1 MSWTSTE
8 IDQAIYNTAIKQ
20 GFNPIAAKLIV
31 AQARFESADYTS
43 AVFKANNNT
52 SGIKYIG
59 SSQINAQRGTPAPS
73 NERRCNLQCNGDFY
87 AKFDTIQDAINDKIV
102 RLYNKTMGGVTPQQL
117 KDSTS
122 ADDFARKLKMRGYY
136 GFGSLTSGD
145 PSKVAKAESE
155 IRSYAGGMRSKL
167 LRIQVVEFVEKN
179 KVNLA
184 VVGAIIIGIAG
195 YVYYLKKKKVV

>member
-1 MSWTSTE
+1 MIDSAK
-8 IDQAIYNTAIKQ
+8 IDQDIYNTAIKQ

-59 SSQINAQRGTPAPS
+59 ASQINAQRGTPAPS

-87 AKFDTIQDAINDKIV
+87 AKFDTVPAGMKAKLIRINVI
-102 RLYNKTMGGVTPQQL
+102 
-117 KDSTS
+117 
-122 ADDFARKLKMRGYY
+122 
-136 GFGSLTSGD
+136 
-145 PSKVAKAESE
+145 
-155 IRSYAGGMRSKL
+155 
-167 LRIQVVEFVEKN
+167 EFVEKN

-184 VVGAIIIGIAG
+184 VVGAIIIGITA
-195 YVYYLKKKKVV
+195 YVFYLKKKKVI

>member
-1 MSWTSTE
+1 MMSNVE

-20 GFNPIAAKLIV
+20 GFNPTAAKLIV

-43 AVFKANNNT
+43 SVFKANNNT

-59 SSQINAQRGTPAPS
+59 SSQLNAQRGTPAPAS
-73 NERRCNLQCNGDFY
+73 ERTCNLSCDRDYY
-87 AKFDTIQDAINDKIV
+87 ARFNTVQDAINDKIV

-122 ADDFARKLKMRGYY
+122 ADDFARKLKQRSYY
-136 GFGSLTSGD
+136 GFGDLNSSNPD
-145 PSKVAKAESE
+145 KVSKAEAE
-155 IRSYAGGMRSKL
+155 IRSYAGGMRAKL

-184 VVGAIIIGIAG
+184 LVGAIIIGITG
-195 YVYYLKKKKVV
+195 YVYYLKKKKII

>member
-1 MSWTSTE
+1 MMSSVE

-59 SSQINAQRGTPAPS
+59 ASQINAQRGTPAPS
-73 NERRCNLQCNGDFY
+73 NERTCNLQCDRDYY
-87 AKFDTIQDAINDKIV
+87 AKFNTVQDAINDKIV
-102 RLYNKTMGGVTPQQL
+102 RLYNRTMGGVTPQQL

-122 ADDFARKLKMRGYY
+122 SEDFSRKLKLRSYY
-136 GFGSLTSGD
+136 GFGSLTSSNPD
-145 PSKVAKAESE
+145 KVAQAESE
-155 IRSYAGGMRSKL
+155 IRNYARGMNAKM

-184 VVGAIIIGIAG
+184 LVGAIIIGITG
-195 YVYYLKKKKVV
+195 YIYYLKKKKIV

>member
-1 MSWTSTE
+1 MNLTSTD

-52 SGIKYIG
+52 SGMKYIG
-59 SSQINAQRGTPAPS
+59 AAQINAQRGTPAPS
-73 NERRCNLQCNGDFY
+73 NERTCNLQCDRDYY
-87 AKFDTIQDAINDKIV
+87 ARYNTVQDAINDKII

-122 ADDFARKLKMRGYY
+122 ADDFARKLKLRSYY
-136 GFGSLTSGD
+136 GFGKLDSGD
-145 PSKVAKAESE
+145 PSKVAQAEAE
-155 IRSYAGGMRSKL
+155 IKNYAGGMRAKL

-184 VVGAIIIGIAG
+184 LIGAIIIGITG
-195 YVYYLKKKKVV
+195 YVYYLKKKKVI

>member
-1 MSWTSTE
+1 MMKSVE
-8 IDQAIYNTAIKQ
+8 IDQAIYNTAIQQ

-43 AVFKANNNT
+43 SVFKSNNNT

-59 SSQINAQRGTPAPS
+59 ASQINAQRGTPTPS
-73 NERRCNLQCNGDFY
+73 KERTCNLECNRDYY
-87 AKFDTIQDAINDKIV
+87 ARFNTVQDAINDKVV

-117 KDSTS
+117 KDSAS
-122 ADDFARKLKMRGYY
+122 ADDFARLLKMRSYY
-136 GFGSLTSGD
+136 GFGNLKGD
-145 PSKVAKAESE
+145 PAKVAQAESE
-155 IRSYAGGMRSKL
+155 ISNYAAGMRAKL

-184 VVGAIIIGIAG
+184 VIGAIIIGIAG
-195 YVYYLKKKKVV
+195 YVYYLKKKKLV

>member
-1 MSWTSTE
+1 MITSAE

-31 AQARFESADYTS
+31 AQARFESSDYTS
-43 AVFKANNNT
+43 NVFQKNNNT

-59 SSQINAQRGTPAPS
+59 ASQINAQRGTPAPS
-73 NERRCNLQCNGDFY
+73 NERKCNLQCDRDFY
-87 AKFDTIQDAINDKIV
+87 AKFDTVQDSINDKIV
-102 RLYNKTMGGVTPQQL
+102 RLYSKTMNGVTPQML

-122 ADDFARKLKMRGYY
+122 AEDFARKLKMRSYY
-136 GFGSLTSGD
+136 GFGKLNSPNPD
-145 PSKVAKAESE
+145 MVAKAESE
-155 IRSYAGGMRSKL
+155 IKGYAGGLKAKL

-184 VVGAIIIGIAG
+184 VVGALIIGITA
-195 YVYYLKKKKVV
+195 YIYFLKKKKIV

>member
-1 MSWTSTE
+1 MSSVE

-43 AVFKANNNT
+43 SVFRANNNT

-59 SSQINAQRGTPAPS
+59 ASQLNAQRGTPAPA
-73 NERRCNLQCNGDFY
+73 NERTCNLNCDRDYY
-87 AKFDTIQDAINDKIV
+87 ARFNTVQDAINDKIV
-102 RLYNKTMGGVTPQQL
+102 RLYNKTLGGVTPQQL

-122 ADDFARKLKMRGYY
+122 ADDFSTKLKLRSYY
-136 GFGSLTSGD
+136 GFGNLNSTN
-145 PSKVAKAESE
+145 PAKVSQAEDE
-155 IRSYAGGMRSKL
+155 IRNYTRGLNAKL

-184 VVGAIIIGIAG
+184 VIGAIIIGIAG
-195 YVYYLKKKKVV
+195 YIYYLKKKKIV

>member
-1 MSWTSTE
+1 MIDSAK
-8 IDQAIYNTAIKQ
+8 IDQDIYNTAIKQ

-59 SSQINAQRGTPAPS
+59 ASQINAQRGTPAPS

-87 AKFDTIQDAINDKIV
+87 AKFDTVQDSINDKIV
-102 RLYNKTMGGVTPQQL
+102 RLYSRTMGGVTPQQL

-122 ADDFARKLKMRGYY
+122 ADDFARLLKMRSYY
-136 GFGSLTSGD
+136 GFGKLNSSE
-145 PSKVAKAESE
+145 PSKVAQAESE
-155 IRSYAGGMRSKL
+155 IRNYAAGLKAKL
-167 LRIQVVEFVEKN
+167 IRINVIEFVEKN

-184 VVGAIIIGIAG
+184 VVGAIIIGITA
-195 YVYYLKKKKVV
+195 YVFYLKKKKVI

>member
-1 MSWTSTE
+1 MNWTSTD

-59 SSQINAQRGTPAPS
+59 QSQINAQRGTPAPS
-73 NERRCNLQCNGDFY
+73 NERTCNLTCNRDYY
-87 AKFDTIQDAINDKIV
+87 AKFNTVQDAINDKIV

-145 PSKVAKAESE
+145 PSKVATAESE

-167 LRIQVVEFVEKN
+167 FRIQVVEFVEKN

>member
-1 MSWTSTE
+1 MMSSVE

-20 GFNPIAAKLIV
+20 GFNPIASKLIV

-43 AVFKANNNT
+43 SVFKGNNNT

-59 SSQINAQRGTPAPS
+59 ASQINAQRGTPAPS
-73 NERRCNLQCNGDFY
+73 NERTCNLECNRDYY
-87 AKFDTIQDAINDKIV
+87 ARFNTVQDAINDKVV

-117 KDSTS
+117 KDSAN
-122 ADDFARKLKMRGYY
+122 ADDFARLLKMRSYY
-136 GFGSLTSGD
+136 GFGNLKGD
-145 PSKVAKAESE
+145 PAKVAQAESE
-155 IRSYAGGMRSKL
+155 IRNYAAGMRAKL

-184 VVGAIIIGIAG
+184 VIGAIIIGIAG

>member
-1 MSWTSTE
+1 MIDSAK
-8 IDQAIYNTAIKQ
+8 IDQDIYNTAIKQ

-59 SSQINAQRGTPAPS
+59 ASQINAQRGTPAPS

-87 AKFDTIQDAINDKIV
+87 AKFDTVQDAINDKIV

-122 ADDFARKLKMRGYY
+122 VDDFARLLKMRSYY
-136 GFGSLTSGD
+136 GFGKLNSSD
-145 PSKVAKAESE
+145 PSMVTKAESE
-155 IRSYAGGMRSKL
+155 IRNYAAGMRAKL
-167 LRIQVVEFVEKN
+167 LRINVIEFVEKN

-184 VVGAIIIGIAG
+184 VVGAIIIGITA
-195 YVYYLKKKKVV
+195 YVLYLKKKKVI

>member
-1 MSWTSTE
+1 MMTSAQ

-59 SSQINAQRGTPAPS
+59 ASQINAQRGTPAPS
-73 NERRCNLQCNGDFY
+73 NERTCNLQCDRDYY
-87 AKFDTIQDAINDKIV
+87 ARFNTVQDAINDKIV
-102 RLYNKTMGGVTPQQL
+102 RLYNRTMGGVTPQQL

-122 ADDFARKLKMRGYY
+122 ADDFARKLKMRSYY
-136 GFGSLTSGD
+136 GFGDLNSSN
-145 PSKVAKAESE
+145 PSKVSQAEDE
-155 IRSYAGGMRSKL
+155 IRNYAGGMKAKL

-184 VVGAIIIGIAG
+184 VVGAIIIGITA
-195 YVYYLKKKKVV
+195 YIYYLKKKKVV